1 MKKENIIILALIIAL
16 VFLLCNSYQG
26 ETNRTTTKIQTTT
39 DTITKTDTIR
49 INSIQIKEKLVY
61 QAITRTDT
69 IRHAITT
76 TDTIRIPIPITTHT
90 WKDTLYKIQVEGY
103 KVRPLKIEIFPKT
116 KYIHQTKTITNTI
129 KPRKINFGI
138 IAGYGIM
145 LTPQKNTNLRHNHR
159 RRSII
164 SPLVKRTY

>member
-61 QAITRTDT
+61 QAITRVDT
-69 IRHAITT
+69 IKFN
-76 TDTIRIPIPITTHT
+76 DTIRIPIPITTHT

-145 LTPQKNTNLRHNHR
+145 LTPQKTPTYG
-159 RRSII
+159 ITIGVGI
-164 SPLVKRTY
+164 SYRLW